1 MSLDNKWNEAKN
13 ILKRDLGDTLYSRW
27 IEPINVCQQVQDT
40 ILMAVPTNFMKT
52 WIVSNYIDNIVSS
65 WKDIDDSVVNIDFMV
80 MDDFK
85 SADNTESKEEVVEEK
100 ETIKFD
106 ISLDESLKFE
116 NFVVGKTNEFAYS
129 AAKRIANSDKVDFNP
144 LFLYGGV
151 GLGKTHLMNA
161 IAWEIKEKF
170 PKKKIAYMSAENFMY
185 QFINALRGNNAMD
198 FKNNFRSVDVLM
210 IDDIQFI
217 CGKDSTQ
224 EEFFHT
230 FNSLVDQ
237 NKQIIISADKSPS
250 DLEGMELRLKT
261 RLGWGLVADIHP
273 TTYEL
278 RLGILQSKLEGFSI
292 PVPDD
297 VLDFLADNIT
307 SNVRELEGALNR
319 VVAHSELVGRPVT
332 IASSKELLSDILRS
346 NSQKVTVEE
355 IQKAVSNH
363 YNIKNSEMQSDR
375 RSRNVARPRQVA
387 MYLSKQ
393 MTSYS
398 LPEIGRKFGGRDHT
412 TVMHAIKTINNLKVE
427 NASIKEDI
435 EIITRNLG

>member
-1 MSLDNKWNEAKN
+1 MSLDNKWETTKST
-13 ILKRDLGDTLYSRW
+13 LKDDLGDTLYARW
-27 IEPINVCQQVQDT
+27 IEPISVCQQT
-40 ILMAVPTNFMKT
+40 EGAILLAVPTNFMKD
-52 WIVSNYIDNIVSS
+52 WISKNYLNNILDS
-65 WKDIDDSVVNIDFMV
+65 WKQVDSSIISVDFMV
-80 MDDFK
+80 MDDAK
-85 SADNTESKEEVVEEK
+85 KTEDDSIVAKTEK
-100 ETIKFD
+100 KDRIKFD
-106 ISLDESLKFE
+106 ISLDKSLRFE

-129 AAKRIANSDKVDFNP
+129 AAKRIANSEKVDFNP

-161 IAWEIKEKF
+161 IAWEIKDKF
-170 PKKKIAYMSAENFMY
+170 PKKKVAYISAENFMY
-185 QFINALRGNNAMD
+185 QFIGALRSNTAMD
-198 FKNNFRSVDVLM
+198 FKNSFRSVDVLM
-210 IDDIQFI
+210 IDDIQFM

-230 FNSLVDQ
+230 FNALIDQ

-278 RLGILQSKLEGFSI
+278 RLGILQSKAEGLKT
-292 PVPDD
+292 PVPED

-319 VVAHSELVGRPVT
+319 VVAHSELVGRLIT
-332 IASSKELLSDILRS
+332 IVGTKELLSDILRA
-346 NSQKVTVEE
+346 NSQKVSVED
-355 IQKAVSNH
+355 IQKSVANH
-363 YNIKNSEMQSDR
+363 YNIKNSEMHSDR

-393 MTSYS
+393 MTAFS

-412 TVMHAIKTINNLKVE
+412 TVMHAIKTINKLMLE
-427 NASIKEDI
+427 DASIKEDI

>member
-1 MSLDNKWNEAKN
+1 MSLDSKWGEVKN
-13 ILKRDLGDTLYSRW
+13 IIKEDVGDDLFYRW
-27 IEPINVCQQVQDT
+27 IEPISVCQQSNDIVLLAVQ
-40 ILMAVPTNFMKT
+40 TNFMKD
-52 WIVSNYIDNIVSS
+52 WINNNYNSTILDGWKKVDNTVN
-65 WKDIDDSVVNIDFMV
+65 SVDFMV
-80 MDDFK
+80 VD
-85 SADNTESKEEVVEEK
+85 SAKNNKELETSENNTEKNP
-100 ETIKFD
+100 IKFD
-106 ISLDESLKFE
+106 ISLNPNLTFD
-116 NFVVGKTNEFAYS
+116 NFVVGKTNEFAFS

-161 IAWEIKEKF
+161 IAWEIKEKY
-170 PKKKIAYMSAENFMY
+170 PNKKVLYMSAENFLY
-185 QFINALRGNNAMD
+185 QFITSIRSNQTMD
-198 FKNNFRSVDVLM
+198 FKNSFRSVDVLM

-230 FNSLVDQ
+230 FNSLADQ
-237 NKQIIISADKSPS
+237 KKQIILSADKSPS

-278 RLGILQSKLEGFSI
+278 RLGILQSKAESMNIEI
-292 PVPDD
+292 PED

-319 VVAHSELVGRPVT
+319 VVAHSQLVGRPIMLST
-332 IASSKELLSDILRS
+332 SKDLLSDILRA
-346 NSQKVTVEE
+346 NSHKVSVED
-355 IQKAVSNH
+355 IQKAVADH
-363 YNIKNSEMQSDR
+363 YNIKNAEMQSDR
-375 RSRNVARPRQVA
+375 RNRKIARPRQVA
-387 MYLSKQ
+387 MYLAKQ

-412 TVMHAIKTINNLKVE
+412 TVMHAIKTINTLKQTD
-427 NASIKEDI
+427 NSIQEDI
-435 EIITRNLG
+435 DIISRNLG

>member
-1 MSLDNKWNEAKN
+1 MLLVKQMN
-13 ILKRDLGDTLYSRW
+13 LLTLG
-27 IEPINVCQQVQDT
+27 QQ
-40 ILMAVPTNFMKT
+40 
-52 WIVSNYIDNIVSS
+52 
-65 WKDIDDSVVNIDFMV
+65 
-80 MDDFK
+80 
-85 SADNTESKEEVVEEK
+85 
-100 ETIKFD
+100 
-106 ISLDESLKFE
+106 
-116 NFVVGKTNEFAYS
+116 
-129 AAKRIANSDKVDFNP
+129 IANSDKVDFNP

>member
-1 MSLDNKWNEAKN
+1 MSLDNKWEETKS
-13 ILKRDLGDTLYSRW
+13 LVKDDLGDTLYLRW
-27 IEPINVCQQVQDT
+27 IEPISVCQQVSDT
-40 ILMAVPTNFMKT
+40 ILLAVPTNFMKD
-52 WIVSNYIDNIVSS
+52 WISKNYTDAILDG
-65 WKDIDDSVVNIDFMV
+65 WKRIDDSVVNIDFMV
-80 MDDFK
+80 LDDSQENTK
-85 SADNTESKEEVVEEK
+85 SSNGESSAEDDD
-100 ETIKFD
+100 INKFD
-106 ISLDESLKFE
+106 ISLDPKLKFE
-116 NFVVGKTNEFAYS
+116 NYVVGKTNEFAYS

-161 IAWEIKEKF
+161 IAWEIKEKS
-170 PKKKIAYMSAENFMY
+170 PKKKVVYISAENFMY
-185 QFINALRGNNAMD
+185 QFITSLRSNTTMD
-198 FKNNFRSVDVLM
+198 FKNNFRTADVLM
-210 IDDIQFI
+210 IDDIQFV
-217 CGKDSTQ
+217 CGKDTTQ

-230 FNSLVDQ
+230 FNALVDQ

-278 RLGILQSKLEGFSI
+278 RLGILQAKSESFKTS
-292 PVPDD
+292 VPED

-319 VVAHSELVGRPVT
+319 VVAHSELLGRPISISGT
-332 IASSKELLSDILRS
+332 KELLSDILRA
-346 NSQKVTVEE
+346 NSHKVTVED

-363 YNIKNSEMQSDR
+363 YNIKNSEMHSDR
-375 RSRNVARPRQVA
+375 RSRSVARPRQVA

-393 MTSYS
+393 MTAFS

-412 TVMHAIKTINNLKVE
+412 TVMHAIKTINALQLEDK
-427 NASIKEDI
+427 SIKEDI